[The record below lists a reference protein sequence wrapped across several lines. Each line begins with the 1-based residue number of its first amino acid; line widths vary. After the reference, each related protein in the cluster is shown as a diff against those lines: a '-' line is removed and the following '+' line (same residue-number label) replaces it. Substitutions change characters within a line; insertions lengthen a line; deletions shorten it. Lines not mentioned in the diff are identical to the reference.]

1 QVDALKTMAANPVK
15 YLGVP
20 RFLAAILMLP
30 VLTIYADVLGTFGGL
45 VVSLNTFEGTSAGF
59 LESLTSYLLTG
70 DVYKGLFKT
79 VFFGA
84 IIAVVG
90 CQRGFETEGGAEGV
104 GKATTSSVVISSMLI
119 LVTDYI
125 LTAFL
130 W

>member
-1 QVDALKTMAANPVK
+1 MAANPVK